1 METDLSSAK
10 IYTDFGGLQKLKLA
24 AKNSTPEA
32 LEEVANQ
39 FEAFFL
45 KTMLKQ
51 MREASLGDG
60 IFDSDQ
66 SRMYQDMMDQQL
78 SLELSSQ
85 RTVGIADSIVRQLKH
100 TMNNDGSDTESK
112 LNPLPQRSGF
122 NHTML
127 KLSTDIK
134 VDRKALSSDSRVESK
149 VFATPQEFINTM
161 RPYAEAAASEL
172 GIPANVLLAQSALE
186 TGWGNKVIQHSD
198 GQSSHNLFGIKAD
211 ERWDGKHVNVSS
223 LEFIDGQAK
232 REHANF
238 RVYDS
243 YQQSF
248 EDYVDFIKSDD
259 RYRAALESNNDG
271 ETYVKALQDAGY
283 ATDPQYASKIIGIVQ
298 REAI

>member
-10 IYTDFGGLQKLKLA
+10 IYTEFSGLHKLKLA
-24 AKNSTPEA
+24 AKNESPEA

-45 KTMLKQ
+45 KLMLKQ
-51 MREASLGDG
+51 MRDANLGEG

-78 SLELSSQ
+78 ALNLSGERSI
-85 RTVGIADSIVRQLKH
+85 GIADSIIRQLQNRVVKS
-100 TMNNDGSDTESK
+100 NEQSGELK
-112 LNPLPQRSGF
+112 PLPERTHF
-122 NHTML
+122 NRTML
-127 KLSTDIK
+127 KLSPDIK
-134 VDRKALSSDSRVESK
+134 VKDNNFE
-149 VFATPQEFINTM
+149 TPEDFIKEM
-161 RPYAEAAASEL
+161 RPYAEAAADKL

-186 TGWGNKVIQHSD
+186 TGWGNKVIQHNN

-211 ERWDGKHVNVSS
+211 ERWNGQKVNVSS
-223 LEFIDGQAK
+223 LEYRDGIAK
-232 REHANF
+232 QEFSNF

-248 EDYVDFIKSDD
+248 EDYVDFIKSND
-259 RYRAALESNNDG
+259 RYRNALQSNNDG
-271 ETYVKALQDAGY
+271 KAYVKALQDAGY
-283 ATDPQYASKIIGIVQ
+283 ATDPQYASKVISIVE

>member
-10 IYTDFGGLQKLKLA
+10 IYTDFSGLHKLKLA
-24 AKNSTPEA
+24 AKNDSPEA

-45 KTMLKQ
+45 KMMLKQ
-51 MREASLGDG
+51 MRDASLGDG

-78 SLELSSQ
+78 ALNLAEKRSI
-85 RTVGIADSIVRQLKH
+85 GIADSIVKQLQRTVK
-100 TMNNDGSDTESK
+100 NNEEAK
-112 LNPLPQRSGF
+112 ELNPLPKRTEF
-122 NHTML
+122 NRTML
-127 KLSTDIK
+127 KLSTDLK
-134 VDRKALSSDSRVESK
+134 VNNSNFE
-149 VFATPQEFINTM
+149 TPEDFINTM
-161 RPYAEAAASEL
+161 RPYAEAAASAL

-186 TGWGNKVIQHSD
+186 TGWGNKVIQHSN

-211 ERWDGKHVNVSS
+211 ERWSGQQVNVSS
-223 LEFIDGQAK
+223 LEYVDGNAK
-232 REHANF
+232 REFSNF

-248 EDYVDFIKSDD
+248 EDYVDFIKSND
-259 RYRAALESNNDG
+259 RYRNALQSSNDG
-271 ETYVKALQDAGY
+271 ETYVQALQDAGY
-283 ATDPQYASKIIGIVQ
+283 ATDPQYASKVISIVE